1 MPGPQQYP
9 INQQDIT
16 VVYPLEINDGHGFK
30 TIKRDIPIE
39 AVKFNLK
46 NILLTNPGENLSDP
60 EFGVGL
66 KGFLFE
72 LETTPNAQ
80 NLRQKIINQIQKY
93 ANYFSR
99 LNVIVDTSKLY
110 SNTLTVRLEFEF
122 GIKKFY
128 DVLEVTVSL

>member
-1 MPGPQQYP
+1 MAIKNITPIYP
-9 INQQDIT
+9 IIYT
-16 VVYPLEINDGHGFK
+16 EGHGYEEVP
-30 TIKRDIPIE
+30 DNEPLE

-66 KGFLFE
+66 RGYLFE
-72 LETTPNAQ
+72 LETSQ
-80 NLRQKIINQIQKY
+80 NIQGLKQRIINQIQKY

-110 SNTLTVRLEFEF
+110 SNTLTVKLEFEF
-122 GIKKFY
+122 GIKKFS
-128 DVLEVTVSL
+128 DTLEVTVSI

>member
-1 MPGPQQYP
+1 MPTPQYP
-9 INQQDIT
+9 VNQQDIT
-16 VVYPLEINDGHGFK
+16 VVYPLEINDGQGFK

-72 LETTPNAQ
+72 LETTQNAQ

-128 DVLEVTVSL
+128 DVLEITVSI

>member
-1 MPGPQQYP
+1 MPAPQYP
-9 INQQDIT
+9 IDQQDIT

-110 SNTLTVRLEFEF
+110 TNTLTVRLEFEF
-122 GIKKFY
+122 GIKKYY

>member
-1 MPGPQQYP
+1 MPGPTKYP

-60 EFGVGL
+60 DFGVGL
-66 KGFLFE
+66 K
-72 LETTPNAQ
+72 
-80 NLRQKIINQIQKY
+80 R
-93 ANYFSR
+93 
-99 LNVIVDTSKLY
+99 
-110 SNTLTVRLEFEF
+110 
-122 GIKKFY
+122 
-128 DVLEVTVSL
+128 VLI

>member
-1 MPGPQQYP
+1 MPAPQYP

-16 VVYPLEINDGHGFK
+16 VVYPLEINDGFGFK

-72 LETTPNAQ
+72 LETTSNAQ
-80 NLRQKIINQIQKY
+80 NLRQKIINQIQRY

-128 DVLEVTVSL
+128 DVLEVTVSI

>member
-1 MPGPQQYP
+1 MPALSQYP

-72 LETTPNAQ
+72 LETTTNAQ

-128 DVLEVTVSL
+128 DALEVTVSL

>member
-1 MPGPQQYP
+1 MPAPQYP
-9 INQQDIT
+9 IDQQDIT
-16 VVYPLEINDGHGFK
+16 VVYPLEINDGHGFR

-110 SNTLTVRLEFEF
+110 TNTLTVRLEFEF

>member
-1 MPGPQQYP
+1 MPAPQYT

-16 VVYPLEINDGHGFK
+16 VVYPLEINDGHGFE

-60 EFGVGL
+60 DFGVGL
-66 KGFLFE
+66 KRVLFE
-72 LETTPNAQ
+72 LETSQTVQ
-80 NLRQKIINQIQKY
+80 GLKQKIINQIQKY